1 MTEPLHIK
9 FTSLGAYGAGDA
21 LVRSWDVMCQWRDVV
36 PKSQRAPVCFS
47 RLQFNWA
54 RSESELF
61 LWLEDC
67 WFMS

>member
-1 MTEPLHIK
+1 MTEPLHVK
-9 FTSLGAYGAGDA
+9 FNHLGTGGAGDA
-21 LVRSWDVMCQWRDVV
+21 LVRSQDVICQWRDMV
-36 PKSQRAPVCFS
+36 PKSQSVLVCFS